1 MAKLWKKGK
10 ATLDPVVEKYTA
22 GTDYLFD
29 RVLMPYDIAA
39 SRAHAKG
46 LEKANILS
54 KGELKKIL
62 SALQDLGAAFEAG
75 NITITPEDE
84 DCHTVI
90 ENYLIEKLGG
100 IGKKI
105 HTARSRN
112 DQVATAVRLYMKQH
126 IGELRVNTRE
136 LAEKFLDY
144 AEEHQ
149 RIPMPGYSHSQQAM
163 LSTVGHF
170 AAAHAESLVDD
181 SDVLKVVEELLDK
194 SPLGGAAGFGT
205 AIPVDREYTAKEMG
219 FGRVQVNSLYVQ
231 NSRGKLESLYLEALA
246 QVMLS
251 LGKFASDVLLFTM
264 QEFDFFDVD
273 DSLTTGSS
281 IMPHKKN
288 LDVLELVRGNVS
300 VVAPNQLMVK
310 EFAKGLTSGYHRD
323 GQLMKKPLVESTHIV
338 EESIEIVGVV
348 LAGLTPNAEKMKARI
363 NPGVFMADIANQ
375 FVKEKGIPFRD
386 AYRLAAASGIGNVD
400 LAKNIASKKSLGAPG
415 NLALDQLRKRLQ
427 ASD

>member
-112 DQVATAVRLYMKQH
+112 DKVATAVRLYMRQH
-126 IGELRVNTRE
+126 LGEIRVKVKALAAQFIE
-136 LAEKFLDY
+136 FAEKYKDV
-144 AEEHQ
+144 
-149 RIPMPGYSHSQQAM
+149 PMPGYSHTQQAM
-163 LSTVGHF
+163 LTTLGHY
-170 AAAHAESLVDD
+170 AGAYAESLLDDVDF
-181 SDVLKVVEELLDK
+181 LKAVGEQIDK

-205 AIPVDREYTAKEMG
+205 SIPIDRDFTAKEMG

-231 NSRGKLESLYLEALA
+231 NSRGKIESLYLEGLA
-246 QVMLS
+246 QVMLT
-251 LGKFASDVLLFTM
+251 LQRFASDVLLFTSR
-264 QEFDFFDVD
+264 EFDFFDFEE
-273 DSLTTGSS
+273 SLTTGSS

-288 LDVLELVRGNVS
+288 LEVLELVRGN
-300 VVAPNQLMVK
+300 
-310 EFAKGLTSGYHRD
+310 GC
-323 GQLMKKPLVESTHIV
+323 
-338 EESIEIVGVV
+338 
-348 LAGLTPNAEKMKARI
+348 
-363 NPGVFMADIANQ
+363 
-375 FVKEKGIPFRD
+375 
-386 AYRLAAASGIGNVD
+386 
-400 LAKNIASKKSLGAPG
+400 
-415 NLALDQLRKRLQ
+415 
-427 ASD
+427 